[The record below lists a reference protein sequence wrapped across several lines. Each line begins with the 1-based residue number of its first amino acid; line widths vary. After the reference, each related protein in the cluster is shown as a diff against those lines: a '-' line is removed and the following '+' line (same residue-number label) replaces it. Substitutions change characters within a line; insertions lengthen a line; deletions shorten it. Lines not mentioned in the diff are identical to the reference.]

1 MFRIRRAFSPT
12 SFVAVAVT
20 ALLSSPVEAYG
31 QEADQLYSGDSVRV
45 FVNAEV
51 DGITL
56 TEEFIGRI
64 VSIDGSTA
72 NLVRR
77 GTPTC
82 RASLDHGAPPVCDPA
97 PLIRRT
103 FDLADATVQRRQ
115 QKGNLPLRMV
125 IAGVAG
131 GAAIGAIGYAV
142 GPSLG
147 FGKVGG
153 CREPTGTRLCSAFA
167 GLGPEELAAAQAEQE
182 RQQTISDQ
190 RRGAFFFGLVGAS
203 AGIILIRKLSVG
215 WVDVN
220 PVFPTAPT
228 DGWGLHARVPTGF

>member
-1 MFRIRRAFSPT
+1 MRTLRTAASVSPVVAAIALLSFSPT
-12 SFVAVAVT
+12 SIAAQQDT
-20 ALLSSPVEAYG
+20 
-31 QEADQLYSGDSVRV
+31 DQLFSGDSVRV

-64 VSIDGSTA
+64 VSLDGSTA

-77 GTPTC
+77 GQPTC
-82 RASLDHGAPPVCDPA
+82 RASLDHGAPPICDPA

-103 FDLADATVQRRQ
+103 FDLSDATVQRRQ

-131 GAAIGAIGYAV
+131 GAAVGAIGYAV

-167 GLGPEELAAAQAEQE
+167 GLGPEELRAAQAEQE

-220 PVFPTAPT
+220 PVFPTAPA
-228 DGWGLHARVPTGF
+228 DGWGINARVPTGF